1 MNEECKRLDELLSLV
16 FRTQA
21 DAGKALG
28 ASQGTIARWLNL
40 AVPTNFRDKYGPRL
54 AAHGLNVAYV
64 YDPNQPRRLFM
75 DAFEAIADEIKTL
88 KARAAAVDARI
99 QILKSKPR

>member
-1 MNEECKRLDELLSLV
+1 MNEESKRLDELLGLV

-28 ASQGTIARWLNL
+28 ASQGTIARWLNV

-54 AAHGLNVAYV
+54 AAYGLNVAYV

-75 DAFEAIADEIKTL
+75 DAFEAIADEIQAL
-88 KARAAAVDARI
+88 QSRAADVERRI
-99 QILKSKPR
+99 ESLKLN